1 MKNPKKSRHS
11 ERHLAGAPALLCW
24 LTSQA
29 GTNYL
34 TSLRPPSRLSSN
46 LCIRPARRFL
56 ANLRRPLRWG
66 LLHVADLQSGRI
78 RCSICSALCQI
89 GWLYELAVTFCT
101 EWRITSETE
110 LSKLL
115 RNTTTDRP
123 AIFFVSASWA
133 GVLTW
138 QTS

>member
-1 MKNPKKSRHS
+1 MKDPKKSRHS
-11 ERHLAGAPALLCW
+11 ERDLAGAPALLCW

-29 GTNYL
+29 GRNYL
-34 TSLRPPSRLSSN
+34 TSLRPPSRVEQSVHSAGQAISCEPQATIALGP
-46 LCIRPARRFL
+46 PARRRFTK
-56 ANLRRPLRWG
+56 RPNKMLNM
-66 LLHVADLQSGRI
+66 L
-78 RCSICSALCQI
+78 SIMRQI
-89 GWLYELAVTFCT
+89 GWLYELPGTFRT

-133 GVLTW
+133 GVLT
-138 QTS
+138 

>member
-1 MKNPKKSRHS
+1 MKNSKKSRHS
-11 ERHLAGAPALLCW
+11 ERDLAGAPALLGW

-29 GTNYL
+29 GRNYL

-46 LCIRPARRFL
+46 PCIRPARPISCEPQETIAL
-56 ANLRRPLRWG
+56 G

-78 RCSICSALCQI
+78 RCSICSALCQF
-89 GWLYELAVTFCT
+89 GWLYELPVTFRT
-101 EWRITSETE
+101 DWHITSETE

-115 RNTTTDRP
+115 RNTITDRP

-133 GVLTW
+133 GILT
-138 QTS
+138 